1 MKDRAHFQRRQD
13 RIIED
18 FFVDCDTIGEA
29 NAVAIARERMHK
41 LGFDHKEINQQL
53 AEALS

>member
-1 MKDRAHFQRRQD
+1 MKDHAHFQHRQD